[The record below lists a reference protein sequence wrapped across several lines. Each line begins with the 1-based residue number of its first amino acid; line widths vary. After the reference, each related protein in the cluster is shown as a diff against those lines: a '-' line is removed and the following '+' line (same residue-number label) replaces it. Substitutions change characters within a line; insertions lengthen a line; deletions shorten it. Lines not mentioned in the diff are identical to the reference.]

1 MLSKLSY
8 QQIWKTSLLP
18 VVDFFSILGG
28 IAVVYLIRYSW
39 FKDAFFGDRKIST
52 YEYIFSAVVI
62 SLVVV
67 LTYAFFGLYQVYQKN
82 LFWQTLFKLT
92 AGIALVILALIT
104 YFFFYEYNREVL
116 PQGVPISRFI
126 IAAGSFAALYFVLLG
141 RLLFWVVEQILY
153 QFGLGKI
160 SVAILGD
167 NDNFLRKQFI
177 KTNYIKD
184 IFEFNDLNDES
195 FKILK
200 DYIQAGKLSEVYLQN
215 NTSTSLG
222 GELALICERYKVNFI
237 FSPQG
242 FTQFEAFGLKPVII
256 RKKLF
261 LEVIHSNLDGWQ
273 VVIKRLFD
281 IVFALT
287 FIISLSWLYLI
298 IAIAIKLDS
307 KGPVFYLSQR
317 VGPNGKMFKIFK
329 FRRLKE
335 EFCTDE
341 QNPESL
347 EIEKKLI
354 QENNTR
360 KDDVLYKISDDPRS
374 TRVGRFIEKYSLDEM
389 PQFFNVLIGNMSVVG
404 PRPHQPREVA
414 KYSKKHYK
422 VLNISPGITGF
433 GQING
438 RSDLVFEQEVK
449 YDTYYIEHWS
459 FFLDLWIIIKTPFII
474 LFRPHK
480 S

>member
-18 VVDFFSILGG
+18 IVDFFSILSG
-28 IAVVYLIRYSW
+28 ITVVYLIRYNW
-39 FKDAFFGDRKIST
+39 FKDAFFGDRKIT
-52 YEYIFSAVVI
+52 AYEYIYSAFII
-62 SLVVV
+62 SVVVV
-67 LTYAFFGLYQVYQKN
+67 LIYAFFGLYQVYQKN
-82 LFWQTLFKLT
+82 QFWQTLFKLT
-92 AGIALVILALIT
+92 AGVSLIILALIT
-104 YFFFYEYNREVL
+104 YFFFYEYNRDVL
-116 PQGVPISRFI
+116 PRGVPISRFI
-126 IAAGSFAALYFVLLG
+126 IATGGFAALYFILLG
-141 RLLFWVVEQILY
+141 RLLFWLGEQLLY
-153 QFGLGKI
+153 QFGIGKI
-160 SVAILGD
+160 SIAVVGD
-167 NDNFLRKQFI
+167 SENFLRKQFI
-177 KTNYIKD
+177 KTNYIKN
-184 IFEFNDLNDES
+184 IFEFKDLDDES
-195 FKILK
+195 FKTLK
-200 DYIQAGKLSEVYLQN
+200 NYIQDGRISEVYVQN
-215 NTSTSLG
+215 NTSISLG

-242 FTQFEAFGLKPVII
+242 FTQFEAFGLKPIMI
-256 RKKLF
+256 KKKLF

-281 IVFALT
+281 IIFAAT
-287 FIISLSWLYLI
+287 FIIAFSWLYLI

-307 KGPVFYLSQR
+307 KGPIFYLSSR

-329 FRRLKE
+329 FRRLKT
-335 EFCTDE
+335 EFCTNE
-341 QNPESL
+341 ENPESL
-347 EIEKKLI
+347 KVEKKLI
-354 QENNTR
+354 EQNNTR
-360 KDDVLYKISDDPRS
+360 KDGVLYKISDDPRS
-374 TRVGRFIEKYSLDEM
+374 TRVGRFIEKYSFDEM

-433 GQING
+433 GQVNG

-459 FFLDLWIIIKTPFII
+459 FFLDLWIIIKTPFVVM
-474 LFRPHK
+474 FKPHK